1 MILGENVPS
10 DMPYPFLCSNEPFF
24 SPHEQSREGTKEAS
38 HQKNAE
44 KSPKSC
50 GLEIRQ
56 EISCSIVC
64 LAAGFPFTA
73 GLVGAF
79 HFAKISMEHLG

>member
-1 MILGENVPS
+1 MSLLTL
-10 DMPYPFLCSNEPFF
+10 PYPFLCSKEPFF
-24 SPHEQSREGTKEAS
+24 SLDEQSREGTKEAS

-56 EISCSIVC
+56 KISCSIVFM
-64 LAAGFPFTA
+64 AAGFPFAA
-73 GLVGAF
+73 GHVEAF